1 MFGSHISKLCA
12 TKSALRL
19 SVVKPRL
26 IDNQSEKGKRH
37 NSKQANYLKRGK
49 TRVTMSRLVLVLN
62 LIGWKKWRELS
73 GPVTRQ
79 GKVKLKP
86 FRITFDTQL
95 KLALKEVLFLQS
107 LRENDFRV
115 FAFHIAGCLIEVW
128 LVITNLKQNQYQLKL
143 QHHGHRHRWHHQV
156 NKTNNIKNTNDY
168 SIIIMITI
176 IINSNNKTSLS
187 WKITT
192 ISFFI

>member
-1 MFGSHISKLCA
+1 
-12 TKSALRL
+12 
-19 SVVKPRL
+19 
-26 IDNQSEKGKRH
+26 
-37 NSKQANYLKRGK
+37 
-49 TRVTMSRLVLVLN
+49 MSRLVLVLN

-192 ISFFI
+192 ISFFLYNTWSNGIFARRRRPFSLASLSAPPEENRFEHSWTFISTMKKF

>member
-1 MFGSHISKLCA
+1 MTTNQRKENVTRSQWDLKFKTSKLSKARENAGDYVSICFSFEYDWLKKVA
-12 TKSALRL
+12 QVIWTSHAARKSKTKAI
-19 SVVKPRL
+19 P
-26 IDNQSEKGKRH
+26 
-37 NSKQANYLKRGK
+37 NYFWHPIE
-49 TRVTMSRLVLVLN
+49 TCS
-62 LIGWKKWRELS
+62 
-73 GPVTRQ
+73 
-79 GKVKLKP
+79 
-86 FRITFDTQL
+86 
-95 KLALKEVLFLQS
+95 KEVLFLQI
-107 LRENDFRV
+107 LRENDFWV

-187 WKITT
+187 
-192 ISFFI
+192 